1 MNPSRELQLKVT
13 VATVC
18 YNSIDTI
25 EDTIKSV
32 VLQRYDDV
40 EYIIVDGAS
49 DDGTMDI
56 INRYKDVHG
65 IVTLSEPDKGL
76 YDAMNK
82 AIGLAT
88 GDYILFMNSG
98 DVFSDENVIKDLSAV
113 LAEGH
118 DLVFGNVIRNKPQG
132 QIIEK
137 YHGKHK
143 IMSLLLQGR
152 MMCHQSIFTRIDVM
166 RQYGFDLQYSITA
179 DYDLIMRLM
188 HDKRDLVYVDR
199 TVSVVDN
206 VEGISSSKDNL
217 NIMRQQ
223 DDDSLKANF
232 PVWYM
237 IVTPVKKIKRLFG

>member
-1 MNPSRELQLKVT
+1 MKVT

-25 EDTIKSV
+25 EDTIRSV
-32 VLQRYDDV
+32 ISQTYDEV

-49 DDGTMDI
+49 DDGTMAVVD
-56 INRYKDVHG
+56 RYKDVHG

-82 AIGLAT
+82 ATGLAT

-98 DVFSDENVIKDLSAV
+98 DIFADENVIKDLSAV
-113 LAEGH
+113 LEEGH
-118 DLVFGNVIRNKPQG
+118 DLVFGNVIRKKPHG

-137 YHGKHK
+137 YHGRHK
-143 IMSLLLQGR
+143 IMSMLLQGR
-152 MMCHQSIFTRIDVM
+152 MMCHQSIFTRTDIM
-166 RQYGFDLQYSITA
+166 KQYGFDLKYSITA
-179 DYDLIMRLM
+179 DYDFIMRLM
-188 HDKRDLVYVDR
+188 HDKRDLVYVYR
-199 TVSVVDN
+199 TVTVVDN
-206 VEGISSSKDNL
+206 IEGISSSKDNVS
-217 NIMRQQ
+217 IMRQQ

-237 IVTPVKKIKRLFG
+237 IVTPIKKIKRLFG

>member
-1 MNPSRELQLKVT
+1 MKVT

-32 VLQRYDDV
+32 ISQTYNDV

-49 DDGTMDI
+49 DDGTIDI
-56 INRYKDVHG
+56 VDRYKDDQG
-65 IVTLSEPDKGL
+65 IVAISEPDKGL

-82 AIGLAT
+82 ATNLAT

-98 DVFSDENVIKDLSAV
+98 DVFYDENVIKDLSAV

-152 MMCHQSIFTRIDVM
+152 MMCHQSVFTRIDIM

-179 DYDLIMRLM
+179 DYDFIMRLM
-188 HDKRDLVYVDR
+188 RDKRELVYVDR
-199 TVSVVDN
+199 TVSIVDSIY
-206 VEGISSSKDNL
+206 GISSSDKNL
-217 NIMRQQ
+217 NAMREQ
-223 DDDSLKANF
+223 DDKSLKKNF
-232 PVWYM
+232 PVWYA
-237 IVTPVKKIKRLFG
+237 IVTPVKKIVRIYKRHT